1 MMNISKPAGVEV
13 RGRRNAPTIPLKRK
27 IKQALSPRS
36 FDAVAYAAVL
46 EVLG

>member
-1 MMNISKPAGVEV
+1 MINVTKPTGILV
-13 RGRRNAPTIPLKRK
+13 RGRRNAPAIPLHPR
-27 IKQALSPRS
+27 IKQALSPRP